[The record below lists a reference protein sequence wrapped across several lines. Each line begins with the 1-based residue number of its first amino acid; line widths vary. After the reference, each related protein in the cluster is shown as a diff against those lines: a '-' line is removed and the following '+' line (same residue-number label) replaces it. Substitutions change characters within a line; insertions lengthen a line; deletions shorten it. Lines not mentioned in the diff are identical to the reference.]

1 MIFEHEFLELHELLF
16 SLLTFVLCQQETDDV
31 PENLQ
36 NCFPCFV
43 HNFVC
48 FKGEKIGLIIKYN
61 VVLGERRAEVAV
73 ASLLL
78 RQRYE
83 KIGRYANISG
93 FSLAS

>member
-43 HNFVC
+43 HNRC
-48 FKGEKIGLIIKYN
+48 
-61 VVLGERRAEVAV
+61 VLKVNKWG
-73 ASLLL
+73 
-78 RQRYE
+78 
-83 KIGRYANISG
+83 
-93 FSLAS
+93 